1 MRKNPVFTLSGKR
14 WGAPAFDRIKESDY
28 LPAFREAIKE
38 AYAEVD
44 AIAGNPQEP
53 TFGNTVEALHFSGE
67 KLDTVS
73 GIFFNLNECLASDR
87 MQAIA
92 EEISPELTKLSLY
105 ISLNDKLFRR
115 IKTVWEKRRSLNLG
129 IEEARLLDKSYKGFL
144 ESGANLPA
152 DKKRELSEAAEQLS
166 LLSLNFGKNVLDAT
180 NDYLLHITD
189 RAGLASLP
197 EYAIAAAESEAA
209 ERGLRGWVFT
219 LQAPSLTA
227 FLKYSSRRDL
237 REKIWRASSS
247 RCVGGRYDNTEI
259 IRKILTLRLK
269 TANILG
275 WKSYAAFA
283 LRNRMAKNIR
293 NVNSFLKELLD
304 RSLPYGKR
312 DVARVEA
319 FARKIL
325 KDDSFRLMPWD
336 FAYWTEKYRV
346 RKYSINDALLK
357 PYFELE
363 NVQNALFLL
372 AEKLYGLRFAEATDI
387 PVYHKDVRVFEVT
400 DRNGRDMALFYSDFY
415 PRPSKRG
422 GAWMTSFRE
431 QGRNADGK
439 EVRPLV
445 SIVCNFTKPVAGE
458 PSLLTF
464 GEVTTI
470 LHEFGHALNGILA
483 EGKYSSMT
491 GTNVARDFV
500 ELPSQ
505 IMENFATEKEFLRLW
520 AKHYKTGEDIPEE
533 LIKKMIRARNF
544 NSGYAC
550 VRQLTFGITDMA
562 LHSLKEIPED
572 DILELESRA
581 RKKCDILPHIEGTA
595 FLPSFTHIF
604 AGGYSA
610 GYYSYKWAEVLEA
623 DAFELFRQKGIFS
636 AEVAES
642 FRRNILSRGNIE
654 DADILY
660 RRFRGRAPKINALMK
675 SQGMGRRLK
684 G

>member
-1 MRKNPVFTLSGKR
+1 MNNPVFAVSDKR
-14 WGAPAFDRIKESDY
+14 WGAPAFDKIKESDY
-28 LPAFREAIKE
+28 LPAFREAMKE

-44 AIAGNPQEP
+44 AIAGNPEEP
-53 TFGNTVEALHFSGE
+53 TFWNTVEALHFSGE

-73 GIFFNLNECLASDR
+73 GIFFNLNECLASDK

-115 IKTVWEKRRSLNLG
+115 IKTVWEKRRSLGLD

-144 ESGANLPA
+144 ESGANLPE

-166 LLSLNFGKNVLDAT
+166 LLSLSFGKNVLDAT
-180 NDYLLHITD
+180 NDFILHITD
-189 RAGLASLP
+189 RADLLSLP

-209 ERGLRGWVFT
+209 ERGLQGWVFT
-219 LQAPSLTA
+219 LQAPSLTT
-227 FLKYSSRRDL
+227 FLKYSGRREL

-247 RCVGGRYDNTEI
+247 RCVGGKYDNTGI
-259 IRKILTLRLK
+259 IRKILSLRLK

-275 WKSYAAFA
+275 WKNYAAFA
-283 LRNRMAKNIR
+283 LRNRMAKNTR
-293 NVNSFLKELLD
+293 NVNSFLKELLG

-319 FARKIL
+319 FARKTL
-325 KDDSFRLMPWD
+325 KDGSFRLMPWD
-336 FAYWTEKYRV
+336 FAYWTEKYRA
-346 RKYSINDALLK
+346 RIYNINDTLLK
-357 PYFELE
+357 PYFRLE
-363 NVQNALFLL
+363 NVQKALFLL
-372 AEKLYGLRFAEATDI
+372 AEKLYGLRFEEAADI
-387 PVYHKDVRVFEVT
+387 PVYHKDVKVFEVK
-400 DRNGRDMALFYSDFY
+400 DRTGRDMALFYSDFY

-431 QGRNADGK
+431 QGRNGAGR

-445 SIVCNFTKPVAGE
+445 SIVCNFTKPVGDE

-505 IMENFATEKEFLRLW
+505 IMENFATEKEFLKLW
-520 AKHYKTGEDIPEE
+520 AKHYKTGEDIPEA
-533 LIKKMIRARNF
+533 LIKKIIRARNF

-550 VRQLTFGITDMA
+550 VRQLMFGITDMA
-562 LHSLKEIPED
+562 LHTLGEIPEG
-572 DILELESRA
+572 DILGLERKA
-581 RKKCDILPHIEGTA
+581 RKKCDILPYVEGTA
-595 FLPSFTHIF
+595 FIPSFTHIF

-654 DADILY
+654 DADVLY
-660 RRFRGRAPKINALMK
+660 RRFRGRDPEIDALMK